1 MSVEI
6 RRMTREDIPE
16 VGRIGVDA
24 FNDLMARHNRPP
36 LYPDPQVG
44 PLAATAYLSIDPE
57 RSFVAV
63 DEGTVVGSIFY
74 RRRGE
79 TVSVGPATVAPAAQG
94 RGIGTALFRFVIE
107 REPGAT
113 SMRIM
118 QDSLNLAS
126 FELLVRIGYS
136 LGEEVAMFT
145 LPAGFREER
154 ETDTAVRMARA
165 EDLADILALDRRLFG
180 SDRRRDFEF
189 LRRFGKMLTLH
200 SGRTLE
206 GYLAQMPTPGR
217 TMLGP
222 GGADS
227 PEALRRLV
235 LHAVG
240 ETLGELSL
248 ILPARGSESMRPLLD
263 RGFRLVGLSN
273 LMYRGSWQPPAGAY
287 AYSLFPESH

>member
-1 MSVEI
+1 MTFEI

-16 VGRIGVDA
+16 VGRIGVEA

-44 PLAATAYLSIDPE
+44 PLAATAYVSIDPE
-57 RSFVAV
+57 RSLVAI
-63 DEGTVVGSIFY
+63 DENRIIGSIFY

-94 RGIGTALFRFVIE
+94 RGVGTKLFQTVIE
-107 REPGAT
+107 REPNAR

-145 LPAGFREER
+145 LPAGFREEH
-154 ETDTAVRMARA
+154 ESDPTVRVARA
-165 EDLADILALDRRLFG
+165 EDMGEILALDRRLFG
-180 SDRRRDFEF
+180 SDRKRDFEF
-189 LRRFGKMLTLH
+189 LRRFGKILAIH
-200 SGRTLE
+200 SGKALDA
-206 GYLAQMPTPGR
+206 YLAQMPTPGR
-217 TMLGP
+217 IMLGP

-235 LHAVG
+235 QHAVG

-248 ILPARGSESMRPLLD
+248 LVPARDYENIKPLLAT
-263 RGFRLVGLSN
+263 GFRLVGLSN
-273 LMYRGSWQPPAGAY
+273 LMYRGSWTPPAGAY

>member
-1 MSVEI
+1 MSFEI
-6 RRMTREDIPE
+6 LKMTRDDIPD
-16 VGRIGVDA
+16 VGRIGVEA
-24 FNDLMARHNRPP
+24 FNDLMARHNRPL

-57 RSFVAV
+57 RSLVAT
-63 DEGTVVGSIFY
+63 EGEKIVGSIFY
-74 RRRGE
+74 RKRGE
-79 TVSVGPATVAPAAQG
+79 TISVGPATVAPAAQF
-94 RGIGTALFRFVIE
+94 RGVGTKLFRTVIE
-107 REPGAT
+107 REPNAG

-154 ETDTAVRMARA
+154 ETDPAVRVARTEDFA
-165 EDLADILALDRRLFG
+165 EILAMDKRLFG

-189 LRRFGKMLTLH
+189 LRRFGKILTVH
-200 SGRTLE
+200 SGKTLE

-222 GGADS
+222 GGASS
-227 PEALRRLV
+227 PEALRRLIV
-235 LHAVG
+235 HAVG

-248 ILPARGSESMRPLLD
+248 VLPARGSEIVKPLLET
-263 RGFRLVGLSN
+263 GFRLVGLSN
-273 LMYRGSWQPPAGAY
+273 LMYRGRWEPPAGAY

>member
-1 MSVEI
+1 
-6 RRMTREDIPE
+6 MTRDDIPE
-16 VGRIGVDA
+16 VGRIGVEA

-44 PLAATAYLSIDPE
+44 PLAATAYQSIDPE
-57 RSFVAV
+57 RSLVATE
-63 DEGTVVGSIFY
+63 DGRIVGSVFY
-74 RRRGE
+74 RKRGE

-94 RGIGTALFRFVIE
+94 KGVGTKLFQAVIE
-107 REPGAT
+107 HEPNAG

-126 FELLVRIGYS
+126 FELLVRIGYA

-145 LPAGFREER
+145 MPAGFREEH
-154 ETDTAVRMARA
+154 DTESAVRVARS
-165 EDLADILALDRRLFG
+165 EDLSEILTMDRRRFG

-189 LRRFGKMLTLH
+189 LRRFGKILTLH
-200 SGRTLE
+200 DGGTLQ

-222 GGADS
+222 GGAETA
-227 PEALRRLV
+227 EALLRLV
-235 LHAVG
+235 RHAVG

-248 ILPARGSESMRPLLD
+248 ILPARSHENVKPLLAL
-263 RGFRLVGLSN
+263 GFRLVGLSN
-273 LMYRGSWQPPAGAY
+273 LMYRGNWEPPSGAY

>member
-1 MSVEI
+1 MA
-6 RRMTREDIPE
+6 REDVPE
-16 VGRIGVDA
+16 VGRIGVEA

-44 PLAATAYLSIDPE
+44 PLAATAYQSIDPE
-57 RSFVAV
+57 HSFVAV
-63 DEGTVVGSIFY
+63 ESSRIVGSIFY

-79 TVSVGPATVAPAAQG
+79 TVSVGPATVAPAVQG
-94 RGIGTALFRFVIE
+94 RGIGTKLFRYVIDS
-107 REPGAT
+107 EPTAH

-118 QDSLNLAS
+118 QDSLNLPS
-126 FELLVRIGYS
+126 FELLVRIGYA

-145 LPAGFREER
+145 LPAGFREEHHPQA
-154 ETDTAVRMARA
+154 AVRAARA
-165 EDLADILALDRRLFG
+165 EDMNEILTMDRRLFG

-189 LRRFGKMLTLH
+189 LRRFGKILTMHENGVLC
-200 SGRTLE
+200 

-222 GGADS
+222 GGADGS
-227 PEALRRLV
+227 EVLARLID
-235 LHAVG
+235 HAVG

-248 ILPARGSESMRPLLD
+248 LLPARSHESVKPLLAA
-263 RGFRLVGLSN
+263 GFRLVGLSN
-273 LMYRGSWQPPAGAY
+273 LMYRGTWQPPGGAY